1 MYPVTA
7 NDTLNA
13 LSGSE
18 GTARDDVRYAA
29 SFVANFGEQ
38 SGNNSSGISFGIVQM
53 DIGIKL

>member
-29 SFVANFGEQ
+29 RFTAYFG
-38 SGNNSSGISFGIVQM
+38 
-53 DIGIKL
+53 KRTAT